1 MEILE
6 LFRIYRQVLYLEFGS
21 PLSCSMLAYGVV
33 AFNQSTSFFTHLP
46 CLFVRYI
53 KMIKSVYVD
62 TVIAK
67 QMSEEGEAESQYS
80 EISDSFSDDPNST
93 YNFSL
98 NQNNVYLQSSFRRE
112 QVWNQLSFFFLST
125 DVGLLLEFIVS
136 PQIPF

>member
-1 MEILE
+1 
-6 LFRIYRQVLYLEFGS
+6 
-21 PLSCSMLAYGVV
+21 
-33 AFNQSTSFFTHLP
+33 
-46 CLFVRYI
+46 
-53 KMIKSVYVD
+53 MIKSVYVD

-80 EISDSFSDDPNST
+80 EISDSFSEDPNST

-112 QVWNQLSFFFLST
+112 QVLNQLSFFFLST

-136 PQIPF
+136 PQILFWDGGRGYSDLSTAATTAKLSINSSRDPILIVERLRSASLVSRSSLK

>member
-1 MEILE
+1 
-6 LFRIYRQVLYLEFGS
+6 
-21 PLSCSMLAYGVV
+21 
-33 AFNQSTSFFTHLP
+33 
-46 CLFVRYI
+46 
-53 KMIKSVYVD
+53 MIKSVYVD

-80 EISDSFSDDPNST
+80 EISDSFSEDPNST

-136 PQIPF
+136 PQISFWDGGRGYSDLSAAGTTAQLSIISSRDPIVIVERLRSASLVSRSSLK